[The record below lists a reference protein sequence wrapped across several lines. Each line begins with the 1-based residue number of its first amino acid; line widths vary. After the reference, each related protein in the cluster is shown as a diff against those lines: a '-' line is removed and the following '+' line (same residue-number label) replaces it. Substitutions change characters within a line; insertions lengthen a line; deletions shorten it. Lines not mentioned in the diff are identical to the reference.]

1 MMCADRRI
9 DFISVATP
17 DATHTDWRTVQR
29 VPCAF
34 PRLEIFGVPGDGRR
48 DITATVNGMGLRRD
62 DS

>member
-1 MMCADRRI
+1 
-9 DFISVATP
+9 
-17 DATHTDWRTVQR
+17 